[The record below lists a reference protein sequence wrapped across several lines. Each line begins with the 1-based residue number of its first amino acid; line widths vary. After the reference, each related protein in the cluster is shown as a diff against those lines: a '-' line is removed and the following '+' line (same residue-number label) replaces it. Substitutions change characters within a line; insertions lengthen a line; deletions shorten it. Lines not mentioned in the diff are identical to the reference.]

1 MSQATTPTTPA
12 TEGQGLDYEAAVNR
26 YFAAWNATDPAERE
40 RAVAAAWTQ
49 DGSYTD
55 PLCDV
60 SGHAQ
65 LAAVIT
71 GAREQYAG
79 YTFRGTGLVDGHHH
93 IVRFSWELVSDA
105 DGSSPAAGSDVM
117 TLDEDGRARA
127 VLGFL
132 DRAPA
137 A

>member
-1 MSQATTPTTPA
+1 MSQTVTPTTPA
-12 TEGQGLDYEAAVNR
+12 TSSQGLDYEAAVNR
-26 YFAAWNATDPAERE
+26 YFAAWNAPDPAERE
-40 RAVAAAWTQ
+40 RAVAAAWSQ
-49 DGSYTD
+49 GGSYTD

-65 LAAVIT
+65 IAAVIA
-71 GAREQYAG
+71 GAREQFAG
-79 YTFRGTGLVDGHHH
+79 YTFQGTGLVDGHHH
-93 IVRFSWELVSDA
+93 IVRFAWELVSEA
-105 DGSSPAAGSDVM
+105 DGSAPVAGFDVM

-137 A
+137 V